1 MTETLQSKRATAII
15 DADAG
20 GRLVSLIID
29 GHEIIATCAAPDN
42 AHDWYRGSF
51 PLAPWVGVLAD
62 AAFFFEGERYEVDKD
77 FEGKAVHGLVAE
89 RAWHIIGKT
98 ETTVLL
104 DILFGPLHH
113 NARWPMDGHVA
124 QTITIT
130 DTHIRFRL
138 EVYSD
143 SEAMPASAGYHPWF
157 SRVLAGSGGA
167 EASISFQ
174 PSIRLVTSPATGRR
188 VMSHDLGE
196 HPWDDLFIDLE
207 GAPTISWP
215 GGPTITLTSNA
226 KVWVYY
232 ERTPGGFC
240 IEPWSAADDTLST
253 SEAHIVT
260 PGHPL
265 VLDFIIDWSS
275 SPTPS
280 TSILT
285 KSPS

>member
-15 DADAG
+15 DPDAG

-29 GHEIIATCAAPDN
+29 GHEIIASCVAPDK

-62 AAFFFEGERYEVDKD
+62 AAFFFEGERYNVDRD
-77 FEGKAVHGLVAE
+77 SEGKAMHGLVAE
-89 RAWHIIGKT
+89 RAWHIIDKT
-98 ETTVLL
+98 DTAVSL
-104 DILFGPLHH
+104 DIFFGPLHN
-113 NARWPMDGHVA
+113 NARWPVDGRVV
-124 QTITIT
+124 QTITIA
-130 DTHIRFRL
+130 DTHILFHL
-138 EVYSD
+138 EVCSD

-157 SRVLAGSGGA
+157 LRVLDGSSGA

-174 PSIRLVTSPATGRR
+174 PTKRLVTSPATGRR
-188 VMSHDLGE
+188 VMSDDLGRR
-196 HPWDDLFIDLE
+196 PWDDLFIDLE
-207 GAPTISWP
+207 GPPTISWP
-215 GGPTITLTSNA
+215 GGPTIKLTSNA

-253 SEAHIVT
+253 SEAEIVT

-265 VLDFIIDWSS
+265 VLDFIIDWTSS
-275 SPTPS
+275 QR
-280 TSILT
+280 T
-285 KSPS
+285 K